1 VKIHVKLSHDI
12 MYSLFY
18 MNIHVTYAVR
28 NFIFYMKIHV
38 KIARLLTE
46 LFVMAKFFKCL
57 M

>member
-1 VKIHVKLSHDI
+1 
-12 MYSLFY
+12 

-28 NFIFYMKIHV
+28 NFIFFMKIHV